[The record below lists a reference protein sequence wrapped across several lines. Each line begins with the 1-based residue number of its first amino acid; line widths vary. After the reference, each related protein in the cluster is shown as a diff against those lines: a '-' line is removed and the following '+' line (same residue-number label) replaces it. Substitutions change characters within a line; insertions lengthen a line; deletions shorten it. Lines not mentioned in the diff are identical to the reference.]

1 MVFAQNK
8 TCVELLA
15 CLARQAFEDRRS
27 PGSYQITD
35 IVLGKERAADFTED
49 VKVAALVPAFRNF
62 GIDAHT
68 LIAAF
73 GAVVG
78 GIGLLYLWSKGKGV
92 PRKSSP
98 HRS

>member
-1 MVFAQNK
+1 MVFTQNK
-8 TCVELLA
+8 ACVELLA
-15 CLARQAFEDRRS
+15 CLARQAFKDGCS
-27 PGSYQITD
+27 PGGYQITD
-35 IVLGKERAADFTED
+35 IIFRKERAADFTED

-78 GIGLLYLWSKGKGV
+78 GIGLLYLCSKGK
-92 PRKSSP
+92 
-98 HRS
+98 